1 MAIVAPGEVVTS
13 FRLPDQAG
21 EEVGLWQFKQRR
33 PVVLVVWQ
41 GGDEPLL
48 DGFARHHPDYRRLG
62 AEVLAIGPAAP
73 PPGLP
78 FPALLDT
85 VGAAMDK
92 LADRRPAILVL
103 DSYGELFTRLQG
115 PSARNPDHGDLMEWV
130 FFTQVQC
137 EECGPHAE
145 NWPRR

>member
-1 MAIVAPGEVVTS
+1 MATVAPGEVVAS

-21 EEVGLWQFKQRR
+21 KEVALWQFKQRR

-41 GGDEPLL
+41 GGDEALL
-48 DGFARHHPDYRRLG
+48 TDFARHHPDYRRLG
-62 AEVLAIGPAAP
+62 AEVLAIGPAP
-73 PPGLP
+73 PPSNLP
-78 FPALLDT
+78 FPALVDT
-85 VGAAMDK
+85 GESAVGK
-92 LADRRPAILVL
+92 LAERRPAILVL

-115 PSARNPDHGDLMEWV
+115 PSARHPDHDDLLEWV